1 MKFATRISNL
11 PPYLFAELNKSVNA
25 RRKAGIDVI
34 NFGIGDPDVP
44 PPSFILDSLSMEV
57 RDPKNMAYPNYYGLP
72 ETRQAIADWYKRRFL
87 VSLEPDTEV
96 LPLIGSKE
104 GIANLATAMLDPG
117 DIALVPSPGYPVY
130 QLGTLL
136 VDGISQIMPCTEATD
151 YLPDFDAIPPQIA
164 EQARVMWL
172 NYPNNPTGATVDLD
186 FFKRA
191 VEYAHRYD
199 ILIAHD
205 NPYSDIYFDDYCPPS
220 VLQVDGAKEVAV
232 EFNSLSKTYSMAG
245 ARIGMV
251 VGNARVVEALGRVKS
266 NIDSGV
272 FTAVQRTA
280 IKALSSD
287 QSWIPQRNKIYER
300 RRDVLVEAL
309 CHAGLPC
316 RKPRA
321 SLYLWGKVPRGFT
334 SMDFAFHLLDEI
346 GVFVTPGSGFGGCGE
361 GHFRMSLTVADQQV
375 DDAVERLSRLRLGLG
390 VQKALSGG
398 EISPRRPTKP
408 PAGVGGEIS
417 KCQSCSSE
425 RSMLGGWGGIEAG
438 QHLSPKP
445 PLGAFCCSPA
455 RLRQVSAAE
464 QTPPI
469 PR

>member
-1 MKFATRISNL
+1 MPSFAEPHLRTLLCPPPPLRPAYPSDGPYALTSADDWLLWFAVQRNQNEGEFFTVKFANRISNL

-25 RRKAGIDVI
+25 RRMAGIDVI

-44 PPSFILDSLSMEV
+44 PPSFILDSLSLEV
-57 RDPKNMAYPNYYGLP
+57 HDPRNMAYPNYYGLP
-72 ETRQAIADWYKRRFL
+72 EMRRAIAEWYKGRFNVAL
-87 VSLEPDTEV
+87 DPDHET

-136 VDGISQIMPCTEATD
+136 VDGVSYLMPCTEATD
-151 YLPDFDAIPPQIA
+151 YLPDFDAIPPRIA
-164 EQARVMWL
+164 EQARVLWL
-172 NYPNNPTGATVDLD
+172 NYPNNPTGATVGLD

-220 VLQVDGAKEVAV
+220 ILQVDGAKEVAV

-272 FTAVQRTA
+272 FTAVQCTA
-280 IKALSSD
+280 IKALTSD

-300 RRDVLVEAL
+300 RRDVLVAAL
-309 CHAGLPC
+309 CKAELPV
-316 RKPRA
+316 RKPKA
-321 SLYLWGKVPRGFT
+321 SLYLWGKVPQGFT
-334 SMDFAFHLLDEI
+334 AMEFAFHLLDEI
-346 GVFVTPGSGFGGCGE
+346 GVFVTPGSGFGEYGE

-375 DDAVERLSRLRLGLG
+375 DDAVQRL
-390 VQKALSGG
+390 
-398 EISPRRPTKP
+398 
-408 PAGVGGEIS
+408 
-417 KCQSCSSE
+417 
-425 RSMLGGWGGIEAG
+425 
-438 QHLSPKP
+438 
-445 PLGAFCCSPA
+445 A
-455 RLRQVSAAE
+455 RLKL
-464 QTPPI
+464 
-469 PR
+469 